1 MLAPGCCECHRD
13 DPVEGWAAG
22 AGNDRFAS
30 GRSDEPLDGAPP
42 QSPQGTLAIDCALG
56 TPAEGYAERVP
67 RPFLLCGLRCG
78 TRLGADP
85 TQRAERRVRA
95 ELSAAR
101 EQFGGQHPLCIFYIA
116 AWLKRQE
123 RPSQPAGS
131 VASMAGLHQQL
142 GALLGKEVKKIRVT
156 GEVPPRIST
165 IDVVVAITG
174 QTATNAGH
182 YLDRLKANYPEV
194 SSTSTN
200 YCCPRRGR
208 RKLISKPGNEFAPP
222 GARCPKVSST
232 RTNYHV
238 FRQMSSERRR
248 PAACSFI
255 CAPGPFSRVPETSA
269 PRLVQPALT
278 IFPGKGQRRPPL
290 TAQRFSSLGAAICIP
305 GASGPRLVQVAL
317 TILHGRGQRKP
328 ELTP

>member
-1 MLAPGCCECHRD
+1 MNVTATTRSRGGQPKLETTGSHRAEATNRLTARRRNLRRARSPSIAHSARPRKATLKEYLARSFAACVAPS
-13 DPVEGWAAG
+13 VWALTPRSAHSG
-22 AGNDRFAS
+22 AS
-30 GRSDEPLDGAPP
+30 GQNS
-42 QSPQGTLAIDCALG
+42 
-56 TPAEGYAERVP
+56 
-67 RPFLLCGLRCG
+67 
-78 TRLGADP
+78 
-85 TQRAERRVRA
+85 
-95 ELSAAR
+95 AR

-232 RTNYHV
+232 RTNYYV

-248 PAACSFI
+248 LATCSFI

-278 IFPGKGQRRPPL
+278 IFPGKGQRRPTL